1 MPATKAKK
9 STPRRLKPLWR
20 CPECGNRF
28 GTENA
33 WHSCGT
39 NTLKALFAHSDP
51 KVLKL
56 FRKFARM
63 VQACGPAKMLVQQT
77 RVLFQDRARF
87 AGAYPRKWELHC
99 VVALP
104 RKLEHPRFTL
114 IENYGDHF
122 MSHHFKVESEADLN
136 DEVQEWLHEAYR
148 VGRQED
154 FGDNKNGDQGKAA

>member
-9 STPRRLKPLWR
+9 STPKKSKSLWR
-20 CPECGNRF
+20 CPDCGNRLA
-28 GTENA
+28 TENA
-33 WHSCGT
+33 WHACGT
-39 NTLKALFAHSDP
+39 NTLKALFANSDP

-63 VQACGPAKMLVQQT
+63 VQACGPGKMIVEQT
-77 RVLFQDRARF
+77 RVVFQDRARY
-87 AGAYPRKWELHC
+87 AGAFPRKWQLNC

-104 RKLEHPRFTL
+104 RRLEHPRFTL
-114 IENYGDHF
+114 IENYGEHF
-122 MSHHFKVESEADLN
+122 KSHHFKVESEADLN

-154 FGDNKNGDQGKAA
+154 LGNSKNGDQGQAA